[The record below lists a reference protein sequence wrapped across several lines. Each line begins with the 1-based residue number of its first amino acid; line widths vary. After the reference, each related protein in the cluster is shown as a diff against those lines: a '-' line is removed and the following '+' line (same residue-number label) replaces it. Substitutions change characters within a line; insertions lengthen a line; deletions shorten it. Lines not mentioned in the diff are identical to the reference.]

1 MPTTLIIMDRPT
13 TTHSIGIGHITIHG
27 STGAVRG
34 AGVGADC
41 IGASTVATMVGDMC
55 ITMTLAIIT
64 HTTTIITT
72 STMVGITK
80 DIISTDQTEATAD
93 LPATV
98 IMYQA

>member
-13 TTHSIGIGHITIHG
+13 TTHSIGIGLITIHG

-64 HTTTIITT
+64 HTTTIIT

-80 DIISTDQTEATAD
+80 DITSTDQTEATVD